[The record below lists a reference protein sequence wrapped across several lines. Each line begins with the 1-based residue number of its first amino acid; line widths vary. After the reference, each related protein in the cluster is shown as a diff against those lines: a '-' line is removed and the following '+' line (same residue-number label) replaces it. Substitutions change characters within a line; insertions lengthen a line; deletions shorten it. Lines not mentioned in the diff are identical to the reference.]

1 MVDYD
6 LAELVERVKKRDMLA
21 MKILYKNSSN
31 AMMTLSRRITQN
43 QAESEDILQ
52 EAYMKSFERISSLA
66 DPKTYYAWLKRIVIN
81 DSLTAVKKKRHFK
94 EIDFVEIEIEP
105 VEESW
110 FQKVPMKEIK
120 KAIMSLPHGSREVF
134 TLYLMEGYKHREI
147 AEMLNISLS
156 NSKSQYQYALKLLRK
171 KLEKFKINR

>member
-1 MVDYD
+1 MVEYD
-6 LAELVERVKKRDMLA
+6 LVELVERVKKRDMLA
-21 MKILYKNSSN
+21 MKILYKNSSS

-43 QAESEDILQ
+43 QVESEDILQ
-52 EAYMKSFERISSLA
+52 EAYMKSFEKISSLA

-81 DSLTAVKKKRHFK
+81 DSLTAVKKKRHYK
-94 EIDFVEIEIEP
+94 EIDLVEVKSEP
-105 VEESW
+105 ADNSW
-110 FQKVPMKEIK
+110 FQKVPMVKIKE
-120 KAIMSLPHGSREVF
+120 AIMSLPHGSREVF

-171 KLEKFKINR
+171 KLEKYKINQ